1 MEKMSLLL
9 FLLIPIVSF
18 SQNWAKNNSVW
29 YYNQTNF
36 STPPNLEYI
45 KYTASKDTVINGDTL
60 KIIFEENLSLKD
72 TISSKIFMKSVN
84 NRVYYY
90 DTRISS
96 YKLIYNFSAK
106 TGDTIEVNC
115 HPAFKN
121 STIKIHVDSIS
132 TIDVNGK
139 KLKVQYV
146 SQIHSEGDEYYMRG
160 KIIENIG
167 WTGFMFPLHAWA
179 DPPYGGSLRCFKNDI
194 IGIYKLGN
202 VDCDYITS
210 NKLLNERIE
219 IIIIPNPTN
228 GNINILSE
236 NIKSIEIRDL
246 KGNIVYSGKGKIIDL
261 SEKKQGLYLVKVIT
275 QDKIQIEKII
285 LSK

>member
-1 MEKMSLLL
+1 MLALIHL
-9 FLLIPIVSF
+9 FTITIIISPKIR
-18 SQNWAKNNSVW
+18 AKN
-29 YYNQTNF
+29 
-36 STPPNLEYI
+36 P
-45 KYTASKDTVINGDTL
+45 
-60 KIIFEENLSLKD
+60 
-72 TISSKIFMKSVN
+72 
-84 NRVYYY
+84 
-90 DTRISS
+90 
-96 YKLIYNFSAK
+96 
-106 TGDTIEVNC
+106 
-115 HPAFKN
+115 
-121 STIKIHVDSIS
+121 TIKIHVDSIS

-146 SQIHSEGDEYYMRG
+146 SHIHSEGDAYYMKG

-210 NKLLNERIE
+210 NKLLNERNE

-246 KGNIVYSGKGKIIDL
+246 KGNIVYSLFAKSE
-261 SEKKQGLYLVKVIT
+261 SEKIDFSSVPLGGYFVEINLNEKFKVI
-275 QDKIQIEKII
+275 KIMKQ
-285 LSK
+285 